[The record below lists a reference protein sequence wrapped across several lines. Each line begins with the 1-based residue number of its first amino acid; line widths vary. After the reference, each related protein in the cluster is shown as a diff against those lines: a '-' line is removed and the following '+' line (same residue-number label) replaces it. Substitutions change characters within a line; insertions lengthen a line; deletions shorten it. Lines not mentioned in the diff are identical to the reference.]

1 MILSKCCQRVEQ
13 SLMEG
18 LWRLLL
24 LGWACHFL
32 SCPGLIGAMIIG
44 TPQQC
49 EKAGFVPGY
58 NLAGEGFDIVKME
71 RKGAYV
77 INMEEWR
84 KPNGSC
90 TLVENRYLGQ
100 IKQKLPV
107 AVMDWRALSACKMR
121 VSSRMYESSESLI
134 NDSTSTVTNNW
145 KVGLDV
151 CVNSTG
157 VALGG
162 THSREALYTMQKSKE
177 DKYSFTSHDVHC
189 KFYRFRL
196 STRLPLQK
204 DFIRS
209 TKRLPHNYGPQT
221 KPAYW
226 DLIDTYGTH
235 YIRKVQ
241 LGGKMKSV
249 TAIQT
254 CKAALDGLTDTAVKD
269 CLDVEASAT
278 FVQTPRMKAE
288 FHHCKELKKKMGT
301 KQSFSSMFSDRQSEI
316 VGGKI
321 NTADLL
327 FSGGSDPAAY
337 RDWLESL
344 KTIPD
349 VVFYSLKPLHSLMSS
364 KEPAKAGL
372 KKAIEDY
379 ILENAL
385 VKKCSESCRIG
396 NRISARDHCA
406 CICNRN
412 ENIRSNCCPVGKGL
426 ATLRVYGLKGKQLHG
441 DLVTQ
446 TDGFVL
452 VSYGA
457 QEKRTEVIN
466 NNDNPDWP
474 ESFEFGPVKINMA
487 TQLKFKVY
495 DQDSIWNNE
504 LLGACSFELRQGTVT
519 DTCMF
524 NYGTLFFSYDVT
536 CAPSLG
542 GPKCWDYIPSPMS
555 ISLAKTFHSRNGV
568 LAGECWFKTLGTNHS
583 GGDDDNLCFYG
594 HSGK

>member
-1 MILSKCCQRVEQ
+1 MIT
-13 SLMEG
+13 
-18 LWRLLL
+18 
-24 LGWACHFL
+24 
-32 SCPGLIGAMIIG
+32 G

-49 EKAGFVPGY
+49 EKAEFVPGY

-90 TLVENRYLGQ
+90 TLVTNRYLGQ
-100 IKQKLPV
+100 IQQKLPV
-107 AVMDWRALSACKMR
+107 AMVDWRALSKCKMK
-121 VSSRMYESSESLI
+121 VASRKYESSESLV
-134 NDSTSTVTNNW
+134 NDSTSSVTNNW

-151 CVNSTG
+151 PVDPSVSVG
-157 VALGG
+157 ASLGG
-162 THSREALYTMQKSKE
+162 THSREASYAMRKSKE
-177 DKYSFTSHDVHC
+177 DKYSFTSHEVHC
-189 KFYRFRL
+189 KFYRYRL
-196 STRLPLQK
+196 STWLPLHK
-204 DFIRS
+204 EFKES
-209 TKRLPHNYGPQT
+209 TKRLPHMYNPET
-221 KPAYW
+221 KPAYR

-278 FVQTPRMKAE
+278 FSQTASVKTE
-288 FHHCKELKKKMGT
+288 FHHCQELKKKMGT

-385 VKKCSESCRIG
+385 VKKCSESCKTG
-396 NRISARDHCA
+396 NRMSARERCA

-426 ATLRVYGLKGKQLHG
+426 ATLRVYGLKGRQLYG
-441 DLVTQ
+441 DQWTQ
-446 TDGFVL
+446 TDGSV
-452 VSYGA
+452 VVTYGK
-457 QEKRTEVIN
+457 QSKRTEVIN
-466 NNDNPDWP
+466 DNDNPNWP
-474 ESFEFGPVKINMA
+474 EIFEFGPIKINMA
-487 TQLKFKVY
+487 TQLEFKVY
-495 DQDSIWNNE
+495 DADNYWNSE
-504 LLGACSFELRQGTVT
+504 LLGHCSFELRQGTVK

-524 NYGTLFFSYDVT
+524 YYGTFFFSYDVM

-542 GPKCWDYIPSPMS
+542 GPKCGEYLTSPMS
-555 ISLAKTFHSRNGV
+555 PSLAKKFHSRNGV
-568 LAGECWFKTLGTNHS
+568 FAGERWQEVLRSNHS
-583 GGDDDNLCFYG
+583 GGIDHTLGHNG
-594 HSGK
+594 HSGE